1 MSSPRC
7 QPIPMEQRFW
17 KHVAKGEG
25 CWEWTGS
32 LYRNGYGRACVRHG
46 KFTLAH
52 RVAFRLTH
60 GEIPEG
66 LNICHTCDNR
76 KCVRPEHLYA
86 GTQQQNVDDM
96 VRRGRQR
103 HAVQTGTMHGMA
115 ILTEEDVAE
124 IRRLF
129 SIDRK
134 EYVGPGGK
142 RHTLGKYSKARIAR
156 MFHVSHSTIASA
168 VNGRN
173 WKHVHA

>member
-1 MSSPRC
+1 
-7 QPIPMEQRFW
+7 MEGESVNLKERFW
-17 KHVAKGEG
+17 AHVEKSSG

-32 LYRNGYGRACVRHG
+32 LYRNGYGRACIKHG
-46 KFTLAH
+46 VFTLAH
-52 RVAFRLTH
+52 RLAYWLHH
-60 GEIPEG
+60 GNVPDS

-76 KCVRPEHLYA
+76 KCVRPSHLYA

-96 VRRGRQR
+96 ISRGRQR

-115 ILTEEDVAE
+115 VLTEEDVEE

-134 EYVGPGGK
+134 HYVGPGGK
-142 RHTLGKYSKARIAR
+142 KHSLGKYSKAKLAK
-156 MFHVSHSTIASA
+156 MFDVTHATIMSA
-168 VNGRN
+168 VDGRN